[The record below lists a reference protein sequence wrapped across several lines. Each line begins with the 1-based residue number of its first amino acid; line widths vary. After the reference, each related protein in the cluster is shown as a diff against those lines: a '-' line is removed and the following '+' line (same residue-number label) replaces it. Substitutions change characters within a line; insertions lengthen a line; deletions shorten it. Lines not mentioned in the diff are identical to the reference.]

1 MIDEP
6 NVDLD
11 LDEVDMKE
19 EQAEIEL
26 NDKEAPFLQ
35 GKTTK
40 SHVSLA
46 PVLIS
51 KNPDG
56 SLQRAAM
63 SQVQRAKDRKD
74 IRDQKQ
80 GRNQMGGAA
89 PEKSSTE
96 AGATKDMV
104 QVIRNMY
111 KGHNPQTQAEPKGSG
126 VFDMQPFDANQN
138 FRSARHFKSS
148 QAMQEQRES
157 LPIYALREEL
167 REAIIDNRILV
178 VIGETGSGKTTQ
190 MP

>member
-80 GRNQMGGAA
+80 GRN
-89 PEKSSTE
+89 
-96 AGATKDMV
+96 
-104 QVIRNMY
+104 
-111 KGHNPQTQAEPKGSG
+111 
-126 VFDMQPFDANQN
+126 
-138 FRSARHFKSS
+138 
-148 QAMQEQRES
+148 
-157 LPIYALREEL
+157 
-167 REAIIDNRILV
+167 
-178 VIGETGSGKTTQ
+178 
-190 MP
+190 